1 MDDLNIVAR
10 CAECGKGGTG
20 LKTCKS
26 CKNIKYCSM
35 TCQRLN
41 WPSHKKECKL
51 HATKLHDKSLFKQP
65 PPKDDCPIC
74 FLPMPFANQEV
85 AGFYHCCGKIVCD
98 GCGYNSS
105 KSGSH
110 KCPFCNTS
118 LETEYEIIIEKMMK
132 RVEANHAESMTQL
145 GCSYAKGYLG
155 LQQDWNKALELWTR
169 AAELGWSTA
178 HYTIGG
184 AYYEG
189 MGPIEKDMK
198 KGIHHSE
205 LAAMAGHVSTVQPWV
220 YREQIW

>member
-1 MDDLNIVAR
+1 
-10 CAECGKGGTG
+10 
-20 LKTCKS
+20 
-26 CKNIKYCSM
+26 
-35 TCQRLN
+35 
-41 WPSHKKECKL
+41 
-51 HATKLHDKSLFKQP
+51 
-65 PPKDDCPIC
+65 
-74 FLPMPFANQEV
+74 
-85 AGFYHCCGKIVCD
+85 
-98 GCGYNSS
+98 
-105 KSGSH
+105 
-110 KCPFCNTS
+110 
-118 LETEYEIIIEKMMK
+118 MMK